1 MSGTS
6 MATPHVVGAAALYL
20 QGAPASTP
28 QQVRDGLFNLTT
40 KNIVTDARST
50 NAHLL
55 FSNL

>member
-1 MSGTS
+1 

-20 QGAPASTP
+20 QGSPAATP
-28 QQVRDGLFNLTT
+28 QQVRDGLFALTT
-40 KNIVTDARST
+40 KNIVTDAQST